1 MCACFNIYI
10 DLVWIH
16 GYDKKKGKEAGHVFN
31 RVGNTDVD
39 WCRFEFYGIKESN
52 IGLNTHSG
60 GGVPQRAQT
69 TYPKLPPL
77 PNVANYSCSGK

>member
-1 MCACFNIYI
+1 MFCVYF
-10 DLVWIH
+10 L
-16 GYDKKKGKEAGHVFN
+16 
-31 RVGNTDVD
+31 NTDI
-39 WCRFEFYGIKESN
+39 EFYGIKKSN

-77 PNVANYSCSGK
+77 PNQANYSCSGK